1 MSLDINQVFA
11 DVVSAIKGEVKDDWS
26 IVKDATNGFLLS
38 KQGRIE
44 LLISLRMADEISD
57 EFFKKRLAD
66 EKDILQSE
74 LSAVA
79 LISKVTAQNAA
90 NAALNVLQKAVET
103 AIGTVL

>member
-1 MSLDINQVFA
+1 M
-11 DVVSAIKGEVKDDWS
+11 
-26 IVKDATNGFLLS
+26 KDATNGLLIS

-44 LLISLRMADEISD
+44 LLIDLRMNNEISD

-74 LSAVA
+74 LSAIA

>member
-11 DVVSAIKGEVKDDWS
+11 DVVAAIKGEVKDDWS

-74 LSAVA
+74 LSAIA

>member
-1 MSLDINQVFA
+1 MNLDINQVFA

-26 IVKDATNGFLLS
+26 IVKDATNGFLIS

>member
-11 DVVSAIKGEVKDDWS
+11 DVVGAIKGEVKDDWS
-26 IVKDATNGFLLS
+26 IVKDATNGFLIS

-44 LLISLRMADEISD
+44 LLIDLRINNEITD

>member
-1 MSLDINQVFA
+1 MTFDINQIYA
-11 DVVSAIKGEVKDDWS
+11 DIISAIKGEVKDDWS
-26 IVKDATNGFLLS
+26 VVKDATYGFLQS

-44 LLISLRMADEISD
+44 LLISLRVNNEISE
-57 EFFKKRLAD
+57 EFFLKRLND

-90 NAALNVLQKAVET
+90 NAALNVLEKAIET
-103 AIGTVL
+103 ALGTVL

>member
-1 MSLDINQVFA
+1 MSVDINQVFA
-11 DVVSAIKGEVKDDWS
+11 DVVAAIKGEVKDDWS

-74 LSAVA
+74 LSAIA

>member
-11 DVVSAIKGEVKDDWS
+11 DVVAAIKGEVKDDWS
-26 IVKDATNGFLLS
+26 IVKDATNGFLIS

-44 LLISLRMADEISD
+44 LLIDLRINNEITD

-74 LSAVA
+74 LSAIA

-103 AIGTVL
+103 AIGTIL

>member
-11 DVVSAIKGEVKDDWS
+11 DVVGAIKGEVKDDWS

-44 LLISLRMADEISD
+44 LLISLRMNNEISD